1 MLKSQPV
8 EGIQVYVILLGAGK
22 RLCAST
28 RPPKSI
34 LYEKDFKREE
44 EKRCE
49 NVMEGKYWY

>member
-1 MLKSQPV
+1 M

-49 NVMEGKYWY
+49 NVKEGKYWY